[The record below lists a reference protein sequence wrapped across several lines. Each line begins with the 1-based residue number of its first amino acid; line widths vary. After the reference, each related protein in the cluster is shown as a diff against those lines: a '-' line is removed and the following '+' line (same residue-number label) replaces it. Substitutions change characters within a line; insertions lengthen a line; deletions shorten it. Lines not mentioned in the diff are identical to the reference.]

1 MSRCN
6 ICAWCVDRAAAIL
19 CLPQICA
26 DETKWLPL
34 QDVPHGLLVAMG
46 NKMFPEAVLIDEADM
61 LFDGLKVST
70 SLFLRL
76 SRR

>member
-1 MSRCN
+1 M
-6 ICAWCVDRAAAIL
+6 AAAVRSTSRL
-19 CLPQICA
+19 
-26 DETKWLPL
+26 
-34 QDVPHGLLVAMG
+34 LLVAMG

>member
-6 ICAWCVDRAAAIL
+6 ICAWCVDRVAAIL
-19 CLPQICA
+19 CLPQMCA

-61 LFDGLKVST
+61 FSYLMDLRSAQAF
-70 SLFLRL
+70 FLG
-76 SRR
+76 